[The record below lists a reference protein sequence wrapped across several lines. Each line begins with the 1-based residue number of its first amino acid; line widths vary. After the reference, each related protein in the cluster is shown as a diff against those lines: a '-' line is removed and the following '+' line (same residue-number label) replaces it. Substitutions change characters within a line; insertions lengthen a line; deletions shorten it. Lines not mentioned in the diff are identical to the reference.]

1 MLFLKKRLYQTV
13 QHLYNLLIVLQP
25 HLHPFPFCSS
35 LLFLSILSVQYL
47 LYLVSPFTLFFCH
60 LSTWK
65 NNCSEFTLSLCL
77 PLPHLL
83 SSLPLLDPEG
93 ITLSEP
99 NVPQTCQMMFVF
111 HPLSHA
117 CFFSF
122 FLPVCFN
129 AVYIFDKVLWDALPS
144 HVNRLKFCSIIN
156 ETKIY
161 RVVVCVCMCGG
172 EWGLGGVGVSPKP
185 CVIIRF
191 VCSDSLLVCL
201 WRLWVNSL
209 SSEVP

>member
-1 MLFLKKRLYQTV
+1 MLCLKKRLYQTV

-35 LLFLSILSVQYL
+35 LLFFSILSVQYL

-111 HPLSHA
+111 HPLSRA
-117 CFFSF
+117 CFFF
-122 FLPVCFN
+122 FLFLPVCFN

-172 EWGLGGVGVSPKP
+172 EWGLGGWGLVP
-185 CVIIRF
+185 
-191 VCSDSLLVCL
+191 SLV
-201 WRLWVNSL
+201 W
-209 SSEVP
+209 

>member
-13 QHLYNLLIVLQP
+13 QNLYNLLIVLQP

-35 LLFLSILSVQYL
+35 LLFFSILSVQYL

-111 HPLSHA
+111 HPLSRA
-117 CFFSF
+117 CFFFLF
-122 FLPVCFN
+122 FFCLC
-129 AVYIFDKVLWDALPS
+129 VLMLS
-144 HVNRLKFCSIIN
+144 TCL
-156 ETKIY
+156 TKCCEMHCPHMSTDWNFAASLMKQKSTGWLY
-161 RVVVCVCMCGG
+161 VCVCVVGNGDWGG
-172 EWGLGGVGVSPKP
+172 GG
-185 CVIIRF
+185 
-191 VCSDSLLVCL
+191 
-201 WRLWVNSL
+201 
-209 SSEVP
+209 